1 MADTTILAIKGMPAH
16 VAERF
21 RRGARARNI
30 TQAEYLDRLLD
41 LHDQM
46 RALADSP
53 TSDGRWQQVATEL
66 EALGLQTVSG

>member
-1 MADTTILAIKGMPAH
+1 MAAARFEIKTLPPEI
-16 VAERF
+16 AERF
-21 RRGARARNI
+21 RRGAAFRGL
-30 TQAEYLDRLLD
+30 TQAEYLERLLD